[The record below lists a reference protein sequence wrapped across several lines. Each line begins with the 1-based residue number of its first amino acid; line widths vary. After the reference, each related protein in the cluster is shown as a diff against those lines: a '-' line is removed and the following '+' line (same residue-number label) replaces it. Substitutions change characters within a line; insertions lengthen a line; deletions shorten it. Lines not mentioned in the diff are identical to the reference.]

1 MTWFMLSTLLGTV
14 LAPFTGLINKFLH
27 SVSPLTVCVSYSNGL
42 RKEGRG
48 CFCFFFPPGLNRKFT
63 LVYKL
68 CSNTGVSGQ
77 EFAKHWGEEK
87 AAGTE
92 HSREGAL
99 GGRCPAASRPAPWT
113 VPEIFVLLF
122 PPPLLPPPRS
132 GKDVVLRL

>member
-1 MTWFMLSTLLGTV
+1 MLL
-14 LAPFTGLINKFLH
+14 
-27 SVSPLTVCVSYSNGL
+27 
-42 RKEGRG
+42 
-48 CFCFFFPPGLNRKFT
+48 FFFPPGLNRKFT

-92 HSREGAL
+92 HSREGTL

-113 VPEIFVLLF
+113 VPEIICFVSF
-122 PPPLLPPPRS
+122 FFFVVVFSPLLPPPRKGRCS
-132 GKDVVLRL
+132 QTLTHPGERTFC